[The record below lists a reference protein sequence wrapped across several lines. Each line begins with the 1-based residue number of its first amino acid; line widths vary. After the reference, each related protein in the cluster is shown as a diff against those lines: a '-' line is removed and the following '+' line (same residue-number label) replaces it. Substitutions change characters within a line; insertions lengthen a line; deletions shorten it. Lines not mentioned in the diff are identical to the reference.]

1 MHYLIIMRVLGLL
14 LMLFSV
20 AMVPSAG
27 VSVYYGDDS
36 FYAFAWSFV
45 LILGM
50 GLLLWLPAMRD
61 QNELRTREGF
71 LITAL
76 FWVVLGTAGSL
87 PLYLSTAVDLSYTDA
102 FFESFSGLTTT
113 GATVIT
119 GIETLPES
127 IRFYRQQLQW
137 MGGMGI
143 IVLAVAI
150 LPMLGV
156 GGMQLYRAEMSGP
169 MKDNKLA
176 PRIAETAKSLWYI
189 YVGLTVACALGYWAA
204 GMSLFDAIGHS
215 FSTVAIGGFSTYD
228 ASIGHFDS
236 AVIESIGILFM
247 ILAAANFGLHFVALR
262 TRSVGSYVRDPEYRF
277 FVVLIVGLMLV
288 TSVGLYLTG
297 TESGWHALRVGA
309 FEATSIMT
317 TTGYASTGFAH
328 WPLFLPFLVFM
339 ASFLG
344 GCAGSTA
351 GGMKSIRI
359 LLLWK
364 QGVREVKRLIHPNG
378 IFPVKVGH
386 SEVPDRVLNAVWGY
400 FSVYVFV
407 FLCLLVAM
415 MATGLDFVTAWSAVG
430 SSMNNLG
437 PGMGDVAANYGAI
450 PDLSKWLLCLGMLM
464 GRLEIFTLIIILSPM
479 FWRR

>member
-1 MHYLIIMRVLGLL
+1 MHYRIMMRVLGLM

-20 AMVPSAG
+20 AMLPPAG
-27 VSVYYGDDS
+27 ISLWYDDGAFYS
-36 FYAFAWSFV
+36 FGWSFV
-45 LILGM
+45 LILGV
-50 GLLLWLPAMRD
+50 GLMLWLPVMRTRD
-61 QNELRTREGF
+61 ELRTREGF
-71 LITAL
+71 MVTAL

-87 PLYLSTAVDLSYTDA
+87 PLYLSADAGLTYTDA

-113 GATVIT
+113 GATVMT
-119 GIETLPES
+119 GIEHLPES
-127 IRFYRQQLQW
+127 IRLYRQQLQW

-176 PRIAETAKSLWYI
+176 PRIAETAKALWMI
-189 YVGLTVACALGYWAA
+189 YAGLTVACGLGYWLA
-204 GMSLFDAIGHS
+204 GMSPFDAIGHA

-228 ASIGHFDS
+228 GNIGVFDNGMVE
-236 AVIESIGILFM
+236 AVAIVFM
-247 ILAAANFGLHFVALR
+247 LLAAANFGLHFVAF
-262 TRSVGSYVRDPEYRF
+262 RSRNPAQYLKDPEYRF
-277 FVVLIVGLMLV
+277 FLLIIVGLIGVTTVTLWV
-288 TSVGLYLTG
+288 TSAETGLR
-297 TESGWHALRVGA
+297 ALRIGA

-317 TTGYASTGFAH
+317 TTGFSSTGFAH
-328 WPLFLPFLVFM
+328 FPLFLPFLLFM
-339 ASFLG
+339 ASFFG

-359 LLLWK
+359 LLLWQ

-378 IFPVKVGH
+378 VFPVKVGRA
-386 SEVPDRVLNAVWGY
+386 EVPDRVLNAVWGY

-407 FLCLLVAM
+407 FLVLLTAM
-415 MATGLDFVTAWSAVG
+415 LGTGLDFVTSWSAVG
-430 SSMNNLG
+430 SAMNNLG
-437 PGMGDVAANYGAI
+437 PGLGAVASNYSAI
-450 PDLSKWLLCLGMLM
+450 PDTSKWLLCFAMLM
-464 GRLEIFTLIIILSPM
+464 GRLEIFTLIIVLSPM

>member
-1 MHYLIIMRVLGLL
+1 MHFRIILRVLGLL
-14 LMLFSV
+14 LMVFSV
-20 AMVPSAG
+20 AMLPPAG
-27 VSVYYGDDS
+27 LSLWYDDGA
-36 FYAFAWSFV
+36 FYSFAWSFV
-45 LILGM
+45 FILAA
-50 GLLLWLPAMRD
+50 GLLLWLPVLRNRD
-61 QNELRTREGF
+61 ELRTREGF
-71 LITAL
+71 LITGL

-87 PLYLSTAVDLSYTDA
+87 PLYLSTDAALSYTDA

-113 GATVIT
+113 GATVMT
-119 GIETLPES
+119 GIQDLPES

-176 PRIAETAKSLWYI
+176 PRIAETAKALWLI
-189 YVGLTVACALGYWAA
+189 YVGLTAAAGLGYWLA
-204 GMSLFDAIGHS
+204 GMSPFDAVGHA
-215 FSTVAIGGFSTYD
+215 FSTVAIGGFSTHD
-228 ASIGHFDS
+228 ASIGHFNS
-236 AVIESIGILFM
+236 GAIEFIAIVFM
-247 ILAAANFGLHFVALR
+247 LLAAANFGLHFVAFR
-262 TRSVGSYVRDPEYRF
+262 TRRPGQYLRDPEYRF
-277 FVVLIVGLMLV
+277 FLLLIFGLMGV
-288 TSVGLYLTG
+288 TTLSLWATTSETG
-297 TESGWHALRVGA
+297 WQALRIGA

-328 WPLFLPFLVFM
+328 FPLFLPFLLFM
-339 ASFLG
+339 ASFMG
-344 GCAGSTA
+344 GSAGSTA

-378 IFPVKVGH
+378 VFPIKVGRT
-386 SEVPDRVLNAVWGY
+386 EVPDRVLSAVWGY

-407 FLCLLVAM
+407 FLVLLIAM
-415 MATGLDFVTAWSAVG
+415 LATGLDFVTSWSAVG
-430 SSMNNLG
+430 AAMNNLG
-437 PGMGDVAANYGAI
+437 PGLGAVASNYASI
-450 PDLSKWLLCLGMLM
+450 PDASKWLLCFGMLM
-464 GRLEIFTLIIILSPM
+464 GRLEIFTLIIIMSPM